1 MSDRYMYMYWTSV
14 KKPLNLFAKI
24 QVNHVCVAPLPQ
36 RTCSSPLVV
45 LLVFR

>member
-1 MSDRYMYMYWTSV
+1 MSDRYMYWTSV

-24 QVNHVCVAPLPQ
+24 NHVCVAPLPQ
-36 RTCSSPLVV
+36 RICSSPLVV